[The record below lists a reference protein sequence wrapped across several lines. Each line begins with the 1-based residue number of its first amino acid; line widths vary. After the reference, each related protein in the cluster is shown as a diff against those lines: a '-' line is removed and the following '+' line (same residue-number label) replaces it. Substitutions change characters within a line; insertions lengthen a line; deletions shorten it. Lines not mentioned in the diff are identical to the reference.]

1 MAFTACEMVFK
12 CTQVDANAGV
22 LQYGM
27 LLEEILMLIDV
38 SDHGMQISMFSAYRA
53 MVSMLPKTSR
63 KTASFFSSGCHEIII
78 HF

>member
-38 SDHGMQISMFSAYRA
+38 SDHSMQISYVFSIQSYGIH
-53 MVSMLPKTSR
+53 
-63 KTASFFSSGCHEIII
+63 ASKD
-78 HF
+78 